1 MKKGILTSI
10 CVLLIFFT
18 SGCLEKNSLDHAKI
32 YTTVYP
38 ITYFTEVLY
47 GNHSVISSIYPDG
60 ANVLEY
66 SLTDKQKK
74 EYSKGDLFIYN
85 GLSNEKQIAKD
96 FSNSN
101 RKLQIIDVAYGL
113 KYKYGVEEL
122 WLSPSNALMLA
133 SNIRMNLESFIQN
146 KFVNEEISNR
156 YKDLEE
162 ILSLKDAELRNI
174 ARTSATKKKNTIVV
188 SSNVFKFL
196 EDYGFTVISLEDN
209 IEENSFNILKKDF
222 SSGTYRY
229 LFVHEGLG
237 NNDAVNEL
245 KNQGATLFTVQT
257 MTTLSAQNRKNNDN
271 YMSIMQEFIEAIKE
285 AVLN

>member
-1 MKKGILTSI
+1 MKKAILI
-10 CVLLIFFT
+10 GLCCMFIFLT
-18 SGCLEKNSLDHAKI
+18 TGCLEKNSLDHAKI

-47 GNHSVISSIYPDG
+47 GSHSTISSIYPDG
-60 ANVLEY
+60 ADVLQY

-74 EYSKGDLFIYN
+74 EYSKGNLFIYN

-133 SNIRMNLESFIQN
+133 SNIRTNLESFIQN
-146 KFVNEEISNR
+146 KFVNEEISSH

-162 ILSLKDAELRNI
+162 TLSLKDAELRNI
-174 ARTSATKKKNTIVV
+174 ARSSSLKKKNTLVV
-188 SSNVFKFL
+188 SSNLFKFL

-209 IEENSFNILKKDF
+209 NSESSFNILKKDF
-222 SSGTYRY
+222 SNGTYKY
-229 LFVHEGLG
+229 LFVSDTLG
-237 NNDAVNEL
+237 SNELVNEL
-245 KNQGATLFTVQT
+245 KNQGATVFTVQT
-257 MTTLSAQNRKNNDN
+257 MTSLSSENRKNNDT
-271 YMSIMQEFIEAIKE
+271 YLSIMQEFIEAIKE